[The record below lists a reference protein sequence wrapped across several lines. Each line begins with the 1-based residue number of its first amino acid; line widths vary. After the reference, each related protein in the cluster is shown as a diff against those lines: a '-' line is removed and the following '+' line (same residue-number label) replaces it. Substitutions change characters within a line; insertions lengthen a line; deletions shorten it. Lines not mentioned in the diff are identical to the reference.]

1 MPTLYNPNHI
11 VIGVVLLFLI
21 GYTFFI
27 VRRMYKRRI
36 DSLENKVQE
45 LQQIIISNKKETD
58 VEGGSMESPVSELDE
73 ETRNLLAPLFNNN
86 PAFVVT
92 SSTMPE
98 FMTQHELQE
107 PLEIID
113 EDGSSVESASSLDEE
128 PALVADALETGLP
141 QTPQNMTAGE
151 VISPVDIAEEV
162 ISPVDIAEEVI
173 SPVEIAEEVIS
184 PVEIAEEVIS
194 PVEIAEEVISP
205 VETAVSE
212 EVSQKNEDAIIDS
225 IDNRKLELKQINSM
239 NVADLRKHLEEYGIT
254 YTKSMK
260 KPDLR
265 KMLISSST

>member
-98 FMTQHELQE
+98 FVTQHELQE

-128 PALVADALETGLP
+128 PAIVADALETGLP
-141 QTPQNMTAGE
+141 ITPQNMTAGE
-151 VISPVDIAEEV
+151 VISPVD
-162 ISPVDIAEEVI
+162 
-173 SPVEIAEEVIS
+173 IAEEVIS

-225 IDNRKLELKQINSM
+225 IDNKKLELKQINSM
-239 NVADLRKHLEEYGIT
+239 NVADLRKHLEEYGIA

>member
-98 FMTQHELQE
+98 FVTQHELQE

-141 QTPQNMTAGE
+141 LTPQNMTAG
-151 VISPVDIAEEV
+151 EV

-184 PVEIAEEVIS
+184 PVD
-194 PVEIAEEVISP
+194 IAEEVISP

-239 NVADLRKHLEEYGIT
+239 NVADLRKHLEEYGIA

>member
-162 ISPVDIAEEVI
+162 ISPV
-173 SPVEIAEEVIS
+173 
-184 PVEIAEEVIS
+184 
-194 PVEIAEEVISP
+194 EIAEEVISP

>member
-45 LQQIIISNKKETD
+45 LQQIIISNKKEKD

-98 FMTQHELQE
+98 FVTQHELQE

-141 QTPQNMTAGE
+141 LTPQNMTAGE
-151 VISPVDIAEEV
+151 VISPVD
-162 ISPVDIAEEVI
+162 
-173 SPVEIAEEVIS
+173 IAEEVIS

-239 NVADLRKHLEEYGIT
+239 NVADLRKHLEEYGIA

>member
-98 FMTQHELQE
+98 FVTQHELQE

-151 VISPVDIAEEV
+151 VISPVD
-162 ISPVDIAEEVI
+162 
-173 SPVEIAEEVIS
+173 
-184 PVEIAEEVIS
+184 IAEEVIS

>member
-162 ISPVDIAEEVI
+162 ISPV
-173 SPVEIAEEVIS
+173 
-184 PVEIAEEVIS
+184 EIAEEVIS

>member
-86 PAFVVT
+86 PAIVVT

-98 FMTQHELQE
+98 FVTQHELQE

-141 QTPQNMTAGE
+141 LTPQNMTAG
-151 VISPVDIAEEV
+151 EV

-184 PVEIAEEVIS
+184 PVD
-194 PVEIAEEVISP
+194 IAEEVISP

-225 IDNRKLELKQINSM
+225 IDNKKLELKQINSM
-239 NVADLRKHLEEYGIT
+239 NVADLRKHLEEYGIA

>member
-58 VEGGSMESPVSELDE
+58 VEGDSMESPVSELDE

-98 FMTQHELQE
+98 FVTQHELQE

-141 QTPQNMTAGE
+141 LTPQNMTAGE
-151 VISPVDIAEEV
+151 VISPVD
-162 ISPVDIAEEVI
+162 
-173 SPVEIAEEVIS
+173 
-184 PVEIAEEVIS
+184 IAEEVIS

-239 NVADLRKHLEEYGIT
+239 NVADLRKHLEEYGIA

>member
-98 FMTQHELQE
+98 FVTQHELQE

-141 QTPQNMTAGE
+141 LTPQNMTAGE
-151 VISPVDIAEEV
+151 VISPVD
-162 ISPVDIAEEVI
+162 
-173 SPVEIAEEVIS
+173 IAEEVIS

-239 NVADLRKHLEEYGIT
+239 NVADLRKHLEEYGIA

>member
-98 FMTQHELQE
+98 FVTQHELQE

-194 PVEIAEEVISP
+194 PVE
-205 VETAVSE
+205 TAVSE

>member
-1 MPTLYNPNHI
+1 
-11 VIGVVLLFLI
+11 
-21 GYTFFI
+21 
-27 VRRMYKRRI
+27 MYKRRI

-98 FMTQHELQE
+98 FVTQHELQE

-141 QTPQNMTAGE
+141 LTPQNMTAG
-151 VISPVDIAEEV
+151 EV

-184 PVEIAEEVIS
+184 PVDIAEEVIS

-239 NVADLRKHLEEYGIT
+239 NVADLRKHLEEYGIA

>member
-98 FMTQHELQE
+98 FVTQHELQE

-141 QTPQNMTAGE
+141 LTPQNMTAGE

-162 ISPVDIAEEVI
+162 ISPVD
-173 SPVEIAEEVIS
+173 
-184 PVEIAEEVIS
+184 IAEEVIS

-239 NVADLRKHLEEYGIT
+239 NVADLRKHLEEYGIA

>member
-98 FMTQHELQE
+98 FVTQHELQE

-141 QTPQNMTAGE
+141 LTPQNMTAGE
-151 VISPVDIAEEV
+151 VISPVD
-162 ISPVDIAEEVI
+162 
-173 SPVEIAEEVIS
+173 
-184 PVEIAEEVIS
+184 IAEEVIS

-239 NVADLRKHLEEYGIT
+239 NVADLRKHLEEYGIA

>member
-194 PVEIAEEVISP
+194 PVE
-205 VETAVSE
+205 TAVSE